1 VRLLFQNPTLDS
13 GKPLFDLRSPFDLV
27 LDLDDSNKWLGQEV
41 DRQTVIERLYIALC
55 LDKRKLIDFLKE
67 PCYPVVPVEPKPK
80 KEKKIPKDRKKFSRE
95 DATKLFESGSSY
107 AEIANIYGVSRVAV
121 WKALS

>member
-41 DRQTVIERLYIALC
+41 ERQTVIEKLYIALC
-55 LDKRKLIDFLKE
+55 RDKWKIVAFL
-67 PCYPVVPVEPKPK
+67 
-80 KEKKIPKDRKKFSRE
+80 
-95 DATKLFESGSSY
+95 SGSWSQ
-107 AEIANIYGVSRVAV
+107 
-121 WKALS
+121 